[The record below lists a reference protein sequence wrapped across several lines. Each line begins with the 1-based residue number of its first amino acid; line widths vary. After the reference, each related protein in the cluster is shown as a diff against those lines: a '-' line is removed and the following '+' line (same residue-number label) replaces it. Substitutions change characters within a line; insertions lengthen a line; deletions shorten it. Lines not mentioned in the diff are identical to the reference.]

1 MNRIAMLAVLLAM
14 FTTSVRVEAQSPA
27 PSPVPVPTLGQ
38 AQRPGKGAGQRQ
50 MRGGGAMAMLLQNAD
65 QVTVENTAA
74 GATITF
80 SAKDP
85 AAVARIQKI
94 AESMRLMHEATK
106 K

>member
-1 MNRIAMLAVLLAM
+1 MRG
-14 FTTSVRVEAQSPA
+14 E
-27 PSPVPVPTLGQ
+27 
-38 AQRPGKGAGQRQ
+38 RQ